1 MSVVVLNVEEQK
13 MYADTAVSFG
23 HIDCAQYKKAR
34 HYQCGKY
41 DVLVGGV
48 GTPESIDIMT
58 AAAINQINVCVE
70 QDWEP
75 GSMPSVMC
83 FGNPEDFITA
93 RDMIN
98 VIYEKSK
105 LPSDLLVMAKHSES
119 GKTYVGVMNDSALIQ
134 WDAEPVLGDYC
145 IVIGAPEVIAAWNAT
160 DRSSGMYSRLAALQR
175 VIQFLKTPNKF
186 TVTDIYGKT
195 ETYFND

>member
-34 HYQCGKY
+34 HYRCGEY

-58 AAAINQINVCVE
+58 AAAIKQITTCSE
-70 QDWEP
+70 HDWEL

-83 FGNPEDFITA
+83 FENADEFAAI

-105 LPSDLLVMAKHSES
+105 SPSDLLIMAKHLET

-134 WDAEPVLGDYC
+134 WDVEPVLGDYC
-145 IVIGAPEVIAAWNAT
+145 IVIGASEVIAAWNAT

-195 ETYFND
+195 ETYFQD

>member
-13 MYADTAVSFG
+13 IYADTVVSFG

-41 DVLVGGV
+41 NVLVGGV

-70 QDWEP
+70 RDWEL

-83 FGNPEDFITA
+83 FGNSEDFITA

-98 VIYEKSK
+98 SMYDKTKSS
-105 LPSDLLVMAKHSES
+105 SDLLVMAKHSET
-119 GKTYVGVMNDSALIQ
+119 GKVYVGVMNDSALIQ
-134 WDAEPVLGDYC
+134 WDVEPVLGDYC
-145 IVIGAPEVIAAWNAT
+145 IVIGATEVIAAWNAT

>member
-13 MYADTAVSFG
+13 IYADTAVSFG

-34 HYQCGKY
+34 HYRCGGY

-48 GTPESIDIMT
+48 GSPEAIDIMA
-58 AAAINQINVCVE
+58 AAAIKQVGFCAE
-70 QDWEP
+70 HDLEP
-75 GSMPSVMC
+75 GSTPSLMC
-83 FGNPEDFITA
+83 FGNADEFIVA

-98 VIYEKSK
+98 VIYEKTKS
-105 LPSDLLVMAKHSES
+105 PSDVLVLARHSQT
-119 GKTYVGVMNDSALIQ
+119 GKAYIGVMNDSALIQ
-134 WDAEPVLGDYC
+134 WDAEPVLGDSC
-145 IVIGAPEVIAAWNAT
+145 IVIGTQEVVAAWNAT

-195 ETYFND
+195 ETYFQD

>member
-13 MYADTAVSFG
+13 MYADTVVSFG

-34 HYQCGKY
+34 HYKCGKY

-48 GTPESIDIMT
+48 GSPEAVDIMT
-58 AAAINQINVCVE
+58 AAALRQITAFS
-70 QDWEP
+70 DRDMEP
-75 GSMPSVMC
+75 GSMPSLTC
-83 FGNPEDFITA
+83 FSNAEEFITA

-98 VIYEKSK
+98 SMYDKTKS
-105 LPSDLLVMAKHSES
+105 PSDLLVMAKHSET
-119 GKTYVGVMNDSALIQ
+119 GNVYVGVMNDSALIQ
-134 WDAEPVLGDYC
+134 WDVEPVLGDYC
-145 IVIGAPEVIAAWNAT
+145 IVIGATEVIAAWNAT

-175 VIQFLKTPNKF
+175 VIQFLKSPNKF

-195 ETYFND
+195 ETYFAD

>member
-13 MYADTAVSFG
+13 IYADTAVSFG

-34 HYQCGKY
+34 HYQCGEY

-58 AAAINQINVCVE
+58 AAALNQINVCVE
-70 QDWEP
+70 RDWEP

-83 FGNPEDFITA
+83 FNDPDEFVA
-93 RDMIN
+93 VRDMIN
-98 VIYEKSK
+98 VIYDKSK
-105 LPSDLLVMAKHSES
+105 LPSDLLVMAKHSQT
-119 GKTYVGVMNDSALIQ
+119 GKTYVGVMNDSALTQ
-134 WDAEPVLGDYC
+134 WDAEPVLGDSC
-145 IVIGAPEVIAAWNAT
+145 IVIGAPEVVAAWNAT

-195 ETYFND
+195 ETYFQD

>member
-13 MYADTAVSFG
+13 IYADTAVSFG
-23 HIDCAQYKKAR
+23 HIDCAQYKKAL
-34 HYQCGKY
+34 HYRCGEY

-48 GTPESIDIMT
+48 GSSEAIDIMS
-58 AAAINQINVCVE
+58 AAAIKQVGFCAE
-70 QDWEP
+70 HDLEP
-75 GSMPSVMC
+75 GSTPSLMC
-83 FGNPEDFITA
+83 FGNADEFIVA

-98 VIYEKSK
+98 VIYEKTKS
-105 LPSDLLVMAKHSES
+105 PSDVLVLAKHSQT
-119 GKTYVGVMNDSALIQ
+119 GKAYVGVMNDSALIQ
-134 WDAEPVLGDYC
+134 WDAKPVLGDSC
-145 IVIGAPEVIAAWNAT
+145 IVIGTQEVVAAWNAT

-195 ETYFND
+195 ETYFQD

>member
-13 MYADTAVSFG
+13 IYADTAVSFG

-34 HYQCGKY
+34 HYRCGEY

-48 GTPESIDIMT
+48 GSPEAIDIMS
-58 AAAINQINVCVE
+58 AAAIKQVGFCAE
-70 QDWEP
+70 HDLEP
-75 GSMPSVMC
+75 GSTPSLMC
-83 FGNPEDFITA
+83 FGNADEFIVA

-98 VIYEKSK
+98 VIYEKTKS
-105 LPSDLLVMAKHSES
+105 PSDVLVLAKHSQT
-119 GKTYVGVMNDSALIQ
+119 GKAYVGVMNDSALIQ
-134 WDAEPVLGDYC
+134 WDAEPVLGDSC
-145 IVIGAPEVIAAWNAT
+145 IVIGTQEVVAAWNAT

-195 ETYFND
+195 ETYFQD